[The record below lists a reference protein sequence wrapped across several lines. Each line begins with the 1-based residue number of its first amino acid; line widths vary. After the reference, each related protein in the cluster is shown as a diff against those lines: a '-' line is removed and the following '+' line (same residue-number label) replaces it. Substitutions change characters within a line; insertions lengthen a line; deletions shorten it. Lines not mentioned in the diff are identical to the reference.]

1 MSIPVMIIFL
11 AAVGAVVMFVIVTCN
26 RLVSLTQR
34 AQSSH
39 AEIEESIR
47 SGRRYFN
54 AVVRDLNTAIQEF
67 PSNLVAAFF
76 QFRPRSYFELD
87 RSEGRHVPTVSF
99 GA

>member
-1 MSIPVMIIFL
+1 MSTPFMIFL
-11 AAVGAVVMFVIVTCN
+11 AAVGAVVVFVIVTYN

-34 AQSSH
+34 AQSSLG
-39 AEIEESIR
+39 EIEESIQ

-67 PSNLVAAFF
+67 PSNLVASF
-76 QFRPRSYFELD
+76 QCHPRSYFELD
-87 RSEGRHVPTVSF
+87 RSEDRQVPTVSF

>member
-1 MSIPVMIIFL
+1 MSIPVMIFL

-34 AQSSH
+34 AQSSLG
-39 AEIEESIR
+39 EIEESIQ
-47 SGRRYFN
+47 SGRRYSN
-54 AVVRDLNTAIQEF
+54 AVVRD
-67 PSNLVAAFF
+67 FF

-87 RSEGRHVPTVSF
+87 RSEGRQVPTVSF